1 MSAIDFNRVFQ
12 QFADTKI
19 LVVGDVMLDT
29 YWWGQSTRMSPEA
42 PVPVV
47 DIEKTEHRLGGAA
60 NVVLNI
66 KSLQAQANLCSV
78 IGNDAN
84 AAILKN
90 LLQQHHIDTSF
101 IITSNGRPTTQ
112 KNRVMN
118 SQKHAIRFDIESTE
132 DLNHIEEEQ
141 FKTSF
146 LKAIANQPQVIILQD
161 YNKGILSENVI
172 QYILEAAAENHI
184 PVVVDPKK
192 KNFFA
197 YKNVALFKPNLKETQ
212 EALHIH
218 IDKENDEALYKAA
231 ENLQQKLHTQKII
244 ITLSEKG
251 ILGYEPGKQFI
262 YAAHPRNIVDVSGA
276 GDTVIAVIALC
287 LAQQLPFEY
296 IAQLANIAGGLV
308 CEQPGVGVL
317 DFEELKLNCKGI
329 L

>member
-1 MSAIDFNRVFQ
+1 MLAIDFNRIFQ

-29 YWWGQSTRMSPEA
+29 YWWGESTRISPEA

-47 DIEKTEHRLGGAA
+47 EIEKTEHRLGGAA

-66 KSLQAQANLCSV
+66 KSFQAQADLCSV
-78 IGNDAN
+78 IGDDTN
-84 AAILKN
+84 AAMLKN
-90 LLQQHHIDTSF
+90 LLQQHHVDTSF
-101 IITSNGRPTTQ
+101 ITISDNRPTTQ

-118 SQKHAIRFDIESTE
+118 SQKQAIRFDIESTE
-132 DLNHIEEEQ
+132 DLNNNEIEH
-141 FKTSF
+141 FKTVF
-146 LKAIANQPQVIILQD
+146 LKAIANQPHVIILQD
-161 YNKGILSENVI
+161 YNKGVLCERIIHYILQVASEND
-172 QYILEAAAENHI
+172 I

-212 EALHIH
+212 EALNIF
-218 IDKENDEALYKAA
+218 IDKDNQEHLYQAA
-231 ENLQQKLHTQKII
+231 KTLQQHLQAEKII

-251 ILGYEPGKQFI
+251 VLGLEKGKQFI

-287 LAQQLPFEY
+287 LAQQLPFELT
-296 IAQLANIAGGLV
+296 AQLANVAGGLV
-308 CEQPGVGVL
+308 CEHPGVGVL
-317 DFEELKLNCKGI
+317 DFQEFKKQFVKI